1 MRAVVCYE
9 INYFHTIME
18 IPKPR
23 VIHQSLGRDYPLEKA
38 YMGIK
43 LFELPLASSSTK
55 KCERKN
61 KEMRL
66 TTWYYC
72 YTNLFLVVLGIV
84 FEFSDINEPL
94 RRLWIPA
101 VVTSFSRLQF
111 TFIFYMGRASPQMK
125 IKPIVSQQQG
135 RSGLAY
141 VRTYPKNLTMRFRK
155 IFLKMILDFTSF
167 WIPSPSFYTWLSGIL
182 EHDD

>member
-23 VIHQSLGRDYPLEKA
+23 VIHQSLGSDYPLEKA

-55 KCERKN
+55 KYERKN
-61 KEMRL
+61 
-66 TTWYYC
+66 
-72 YTNLFLVVLGIV
+72 LFLAVLGIV

-101 VVTSFSRLQF
+101 VVRVIRLFGCSSSAILTS
-111 TFIFYMGRASPQMK
+111 
-125 IKPIVSQQQG
+125 
-135 RSGLAY
+135 
-141 VRTYPKNLTMRFRK
+141 
-155 IFLKMILDFTSF
+155 
-167 WIPSPSFYTWLSGIL
+167 
-182 EHDD
+182 H